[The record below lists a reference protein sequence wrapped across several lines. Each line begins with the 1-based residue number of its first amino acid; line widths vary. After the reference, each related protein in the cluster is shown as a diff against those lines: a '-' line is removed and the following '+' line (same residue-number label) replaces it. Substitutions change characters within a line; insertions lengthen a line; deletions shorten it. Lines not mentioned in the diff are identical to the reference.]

1 MDQTRKQVVI
11 PNKWKGREMDPKMD
25 GHKRRP
31 TPSLLTQKK
40 KRGDKKKRNDET
52 SCKKIEE
59 VVAHSLMFS
68 KTFLSKAQKDT
79 HFSP

>member
-1 MDQTRKQVVI
+1 ME
-11 PNKWKGREMDPKMD
+11 REGDGSKMD

-31 TPSLLTQKK
+31 TPSLLTQ
-40 KRGDKKKRNDET
+40 KKKRNDET

-59 VVAHSLMFS
+59 VVAHSLMFP

>member
-1 MDQTRKQVVI
+1 ME
-11 PNKWKGREMDPKMD
+11 REGDGSKMD

-40 KRGDKKKRNDET
+40 KRNDET

-59 VVAHSLMFS
+59 VVVLAIVV
-68 KTFLSKAQKDT
+68 
-79 HFSP
+79 